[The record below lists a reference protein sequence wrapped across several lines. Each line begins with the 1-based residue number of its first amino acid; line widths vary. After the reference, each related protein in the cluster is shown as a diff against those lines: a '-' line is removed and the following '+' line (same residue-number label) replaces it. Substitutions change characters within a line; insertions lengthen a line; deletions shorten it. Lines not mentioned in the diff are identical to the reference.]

1 MKKSKVAPIENGIV
15 VVVGKVVSVVG
26 GVVVGM
32 GGAVTV
38 VGWDSRSGPF
48 ASR

>member
-1 MKKSKVAPIENGIV
+1 MAPIENGIV